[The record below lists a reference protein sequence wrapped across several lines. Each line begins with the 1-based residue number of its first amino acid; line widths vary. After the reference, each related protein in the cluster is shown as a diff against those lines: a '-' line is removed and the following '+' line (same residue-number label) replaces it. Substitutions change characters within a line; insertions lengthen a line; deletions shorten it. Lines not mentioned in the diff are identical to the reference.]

1 MKKIL
6 SIAFVLG
13 IFIGFLAVPTL
24 GIAQQEG
31 AVEVTRDVKIISL
44 EGTAGILIA
53 GAAEWVPASIGD
65 VLIPGDTLRTD
76 PMSTLE
82 LNFDGS
88 GQTAVIKVS
97 ENAELTLNTLTWN
110 KVTNV
115 KDTILD
121 LTIGSVL
128 IKASKLEEESKFE
141 VNTPTSIVG
150 VRGTTFEVRVSA
162 AE

>member
-1 MKKIL
+1 MKKAL
-6 SIAFVLG
+6 SIITALGVFVG
-13 IFIGFLAVPTL
+13 ILALPSLVS
-24 GIAQQEG
+24 AQEAG
-31 AVEVTRDVKIISL
+31 ELSRDVEIISL
-44 EGTAGILIA
+44 EGTASIKRADEG
-53 GAAEWVPASIGD
+53 EWIEAS
-65 VLIPGDTLRTD
+65 PGDILRPGDMLRTD

-88 GQTAVIKVS
+88 GQTAVVKVS
-97 ENAELTLNTLTWN
+97 ENAELTFGTLSLDKTSG
-110 KVTNV
+110 V

-121 LTIGSVL
+121 LAIGSIL
-128 IKASKLEEESKFE
+128 IKASKLEAESKFE